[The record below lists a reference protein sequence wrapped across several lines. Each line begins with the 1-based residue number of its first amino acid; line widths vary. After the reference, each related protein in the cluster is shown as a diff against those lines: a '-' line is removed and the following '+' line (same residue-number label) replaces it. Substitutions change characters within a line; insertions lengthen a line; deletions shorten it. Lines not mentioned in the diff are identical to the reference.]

1 MKQARTIAEIRQA
14 VAEARRGGAGAV
26 GLVPTMGAMHDGHYS
41 LIDAAGEG
49 CGFVVV
55 SIFVNPTQFGPGED
69 YEQYPRTLEADLPGC
84 EAHGVDA
91 VFTPEPAT
99 MYPAGFAT
107 SVHVSGLTERMCGA
121 SRPGHFDGVCTVV
134 AKLIAIVGPDRIYF
148 GAKDYQQ
155 AAVIRRMVADLN
167 MPVLVEVRPTVRE
180 KDGLAMSSRNVRL
193 SAEERSQAT
202 ALHESLQ
209 LARRLVDAGER
220 RAGRVA
226 EAARKHLA
234 KRASLAEI
242 DYVEVVDAESLADV
256 EMIQRPAVMAV
267 AVRFSS
273 ARLIDN
279 MALEPP
285 GSSE

>member
-1 MKQARTIAEIRQA
+1 MKLARTIQEIRHA
-14 VAEARRGGAGAV
+14 VAEARRRGAGAV
-26 GLVPTMGAMHDGHYS
+26 GLVPTLGALHEGHYS
-41 LIDAAGEG
+41 LIGAAGEG
-49 CGFVVV
+49 CDFVVV

-69 YEQYPRTLEADLPGC
+69 YEQYPRTPQADLAGC
-84 EAHGVDA
+84 EAHGVGA
-91 VFTPEPAT
+91 VFAPEPAT

-107 SVHVSGLTERMCGA
+107 SVRVSGLTERMCGA
-121 SRPGHFDGVCTVV
+121 SRPGHFEGVCTVV
-134 AKLIAIVGPDRIYF
+134 AKLIAIVDPDRVYF

-167 MPVLVEVRPTVRE
+167 MRVLVEVRPTVRE
-180 KDGLAMSSRNVRL
+180 RDGLAISSRNVRL

-209 LARRLVDAGER
+209 LARRMVEAGER
-220 RAGRVA
+220 RADRLA
-226 EAARKHLA
+226 EAARKHLTE
-234 KRASLAEI
+234 RAPLAEI

-256 EMIQRPAVMAV
+256 ETIVRPAVVAV

-285 GSSE
+285 GSCE